1 MKATGYLPAYT
12 HAQHVVDCLSK
23 HVDGVDYVQCRLCD
37 FVSAR
42 LAQHV
47 EIEHGLSKGEY
58 IAHFNCALMPSKV
71 RDKYSAC
78 NKHNGDWISRR
89 RAAGADL
96 TEYRIKMGVAVSD
109 SIMSNPVERKRRSEL
124 CKNILMPIA
133 QSDIGRERSREVAI
147 RTSARPEVQAARTEN
162 LRRWR
167 AEHFEDF
174 YEKCL
179 SKMHACWHSKPERLL
194 FELLRGL
201 DGFTFKH
208 NQVVK
213 SDDFE
218 NVSKRKQC
226 DIADKAKRLYIE
238 FDGILHFEPRRG
250 QESFIQGQRSDVL
263 FDAHIVKHRWT
274 LIRIGYDQFKYRK
287 HDGGYFLKPCLE
299 ALFKLITDPV
309 PGVHYLGSAYG
320 DRNALKSGSEV
331 PQDAV

>member
-1 MKATGYLPAYT
+1 MKPAGYLPAYT
-12 HAQHVVDCLSK
+12 HAQHIVDCLSK
-23 HVDGVDYVQCRLCD
+23 YVEGVDYVQCRLCD
-37 FVSAR
+37 FISSR

-47 EIEHGLSKGEY
+47 EIEHGMTKDEY
-58 IAHFNCALMPSKV
+58 IARFSCALMPSKV

-78 NKHNGDWISRR
+78 NKHNGNWISRR
-89 RAAGADL
+89 KATGDDL
-96 TEYRIKMGVAVSD
+96 AEYRTKMGAAVSD
-109 SIMSNPVERKRRSEL
+109 SIMSDPVERKRRSEL
-124 CKNILMPIA
+124 SSRILTPIA
-133 QSDIGRERSREVAI
+133 RSDAGRERSRIAAI
-147 RTSARPEVQAARTEN
+147 RTSAHPEIQAARAAN

-194 FELLRGL
+194 FELLHGL

-250 QESFIQGQRSDVL
+250 QKCFVRGQRSDAL
-263 FDAHIVKHRWT
+263 FDAHIVKHGWT
-274 LIRIGYDQFKYRK
+274 LIRIGYDQFKYSK
-287 HDGGYFLKPCLE
+287 HDGGYFMKPCLE
-299 ALFKLITDPV
+299 ALFKLITDPI
-309 PGVHYLGSAYG
+309 PGVHFLGSVYG
-320 DRNALKSGSEV
+320 DRNVLKSRSEAL
-331 PQDAV
+331 QDAV